1 MFLVVMPA
9 LQKIVAHPYR
19 SSGVGFGAARS
30 LPQLLAMTP
39 SNDPGT
45 PAEAP
50 SNQLTSAISGRA
62 ISWHPEADVLDSQ
75 HPSVSI
81 EKPEALQ
88 VQPRQDPGK
97 ESAAEAPVAPS
108 VTLKRKRT
116 PVDETDVNRL
126 LEAQREQLKSA
137 PLHNADSFTLK
148 SVVEGP
154 ELSEVVNHKLEHLK
168 RQAKRTFVDIPAA
181 VMQGST
187 VGLIVGVLSSF
198 IWTVT
203 GKPELFAQR
212 FIKRSLLLGGLGALV
227 GGVNRGFHVA
237 QNEAQNLQQLSTEI
251 LDGVAELKEKE
262 DAQAADREA

>member
-1 MFLVVMPA
+1 MHA
-9 LQKIVAHPYR
+9 LSHPLSHA
-19 SSGVGFGAARS
+19 SSPRGVSFGARA
-30 LPQLLAMTP
+30 LPQLTAMIP
-39 SNDPGT
+39 SHDPGT
-45 PAEAP
+45 PSEA
-50 SNQLTSAISGRA
+50 SSKQLTSAISGA
-62 ISWHPEADVLDSQ
+62 SIAWHGEAGTIIQPTPAPPE
-75 HPSVSI
+75 VSKAAR
-81 EKPEALQ
+81 EKPVEASET
-88 VQPRQDPGK
+88 P
-97 ESAAEAPVAPS
+97 APTPEEPTVA
-108 VTLKRKRT
+108 LKRKRT

-212 FIKRSLLLGGLGALV
+212 FLKRSLLLGGLGALV